1 VSQAKKNVICFVFI
15 RRKSNKT
22 GTVSVQVISKH
33 TGTYQVMRSF
43 GTGRTEQEL
52 VRLEEHA
59 RQFIS
64 EQYGFAGELFA
75 DEDETRLEDFLSTI
89 NNTQIQVI
97 GPELIFGKLY
107 DRIGYNKIPSD
118 LFRHLVVSR
127 LFSPGSK
134 LKTIDY
140 LERYQG
146 VTYSIDKI
154 YRFLDLLCKRSD
166 NSDKLGTANQ
176 KEEVVT
182 DIKAIVE
189 QIAFEHTKRVLRG
202 KITVAFYDL
211 TTLYFEASDEDDLR
225 KTGFSK
231 DGKHQCPQIFLG
243 LLTANGGN
251 PIGYE
256 IFEGNIFE
264 GHTLIPVLQ
273 NIEKKYSLG
282 KPIVVADAALLS
294 GENRKLLEHSRYKY
308 ILGARI
314 KSSKEVLKEKIL
326 LLKLQN
332 GEAKTIKQDDGTR
345 LVISMS
351 NKRAKKDKENR
362 ERGLRRLQKRVKSG
376 KLTKSSINN
385 RGYNKYLK
393 LEGEIKITIDE
404 EKFHAD
410 AAWDGIKGYVTNTKL
425 STKKV
430 IENYGN
436 LWYIERAFRINKT
449 DLRIRPIYH
458 HLHNRIEGHICICFT
473 AYTVLLE
480 MERMLK
486 LEKSQITLKRAQE
499 LTKTMYQLVY
509 RLPKSRITKSKILG
523 MGNEQ
528 QELYN
533 MVIRWLKRK

>member
-1 VSQAKKNVICFVFI
+1 MYV
-15 RRKSNKT
+15 RRKPNKS
-22 GTVSVQVISKH
+22 GAVSVQVVSKH
-33 TGTYQVMRSF
+33 TGKYKVMRSF

-52 VRLEEHA
+52 VRLEERA
-59 RQFIS
+59 RQFIT
-64 EQYGFAGELFA
+64 EQRGFAGELFF
-75 DEDETRLEDFLSTI
+75 DEEDVRLEDFLSTI
-89 NNTQIQVI
+89 NNTQIKVV
-97 GPELIFGKLY
+97 GPELIFGELY
-107 DRIGYNKIPSD
+107 DSIGYGTIQND
-118 LFRHLVVSR
+118 MFRHLVISR

-146 VTYSIDKI
+146 IIYSIDKI
-154 YRFLDLLCKRSD
+154 YRFLDTLCEKV
-166 NSDKLGTANQ
+166 DKTPEAQRNEAKKDL
-176 KEEVVT
+176 
-182 DIKAIVE
+182 KASVE

-202 KITVAFYDL
+202 NITVAFYDM

-243 LLTANGGN
+243 LLTAAGGN

-256 IFEGNIFE
+256 IFTGNIFE
-264 GHTLIPVLQ
+264 GHTFIPVLQ

-282 KPIVVADAALLS
+282 KPIVVADAGLLS
-294 GENRKLLEHSRYKY
+294 ESNRQSLETGGYKY

-314 KSSKEVLKEKIL
+314 KSTKDILKEKIL
-326 LLKLQN
+326 SFNLQN
-332 GEAKTIKQDDGTR
+332 GQAKTIKQKDGTR
-345 LVISMS
+345 LVVSMS
-351 NKRAKKDKENR
+351 DKRAKKDKHNR
-362 ERGLRRLQKRVKSG
+362 EKGLTRLQKRVKSG
-376 KLTKSSINN
+376 KLTKASINN

-393 LEGEIKITIDE
+393 LEGEITISIDE
-404 EKFHAD
+404 DKLTAD
-410 AAWDGIKGYVTNTKL
+410 AVWDGLKGYVTNTNL
-425 STKKV
+425 SAKKV

-436 LWYIERAFRINKT
+436 LWYIERAFRMNKT

-486 LEKSQITLKRAQE
+486 QAKSDITVKRAQE
-499 LTKTMYQLVY
+499 LTKTMYQLSY
-509 RLPKSRITKSKILG
+509 RLPKARLTKSIILG
-523 MGNEQ
+523 MDNEQ

-533 MVIRWLKRK
+533 MVIRWSKRK

>member
-1 VSQAKKNVICFVFI
+1 MFI

-22 GTVSVQVISKH
+22 GTVSVQVISKQ
-33 TGTYQVMRSF
+33 GGKYKMMRSF

-64 EQYGFAGELFA
+64 AQHGFAGELFA
-75 DEDETRLEDFLSTI
+75 DEDETRLEDFPSTI
-89 NNTQIQVI
+89 NNTHVQVV
-97 GPELIFGKLY
+97 GPELIFGRLF
-107 DRIGYNKIPSD
+107 DSIGYGKVKNEM
-118 LFRHLVVSR
+118 FRHLVVSR

-146 VTYSIDKI
+146 IIYSIDKI
-154 YRFLDLLCKRSD
+154 YRFLDTLCKKM
-166 NSDKLGTANQ
+166 NTTDKPELQRQ
-176 KEEVVT
+176 KNETET
-182 DIKAIVE
+182 DIKTKVE
-189 QIAFEHTKRVLRG
+189 QIAFEHTKQVLRG
-202 KITVAFYDL
+202 KITVAFYDM
-211 TTLYFEASDEDDLR
+211 TTLYFETSDEDDLR

-264 GHTLIPVLQ
+264 GHTFIPVLQ
-273 NIEKKYSLG
+273 NIEKKYALG
-282 KPIVVADAALLS
+282 KPVVVADAGLLS
-294 GENRKLLEHSRYKY
+294 DNNRKSLENNGYKY

-314 KSSKEVLKEKIL
+314 KNTKDVLKEKIL
-326 LLKLQN
+326 SFHLQN
-332 GEAKTIKQDDGTR
+332 GQAKTVKQADGTR
-345 LVISMS
+345 LIVSMS
-351 NKRAKKDKENR
+351 DKRAKKDKHNR
-362 ERGLRRLQKRVKSG
+362 EKGFAKLQKRIKSG

-393 LEGEIKITIDE
+393 LEGEIDITIDH
-404 EKFHAD
+404 EKFTAD
-410 AAWDGIKGYVTNTKL
+410 AAWDGIRGYITNTNL
-425 STKKV
+425 SVKKV

-436 LWYIERAFRINKT
+436 LWYIERAFRMNKT

-458 HLHNRIEGHICICFT
+458 HLRNRIEGHICICFT
-473 AYTVLLE
+473 AYTILLE
-480 MERMLK
+480 MERRLK
-486 LEKSQITLKRAQE
+486 HAKSKITLKQAQE

-509 RLPKSRITKSKILG
+509 RLPKSRLTMVKILG
-523 MGNEQ
+523 MDNEQ
-528 QELYN
+528 RELYD
-533 MVIRWLKRK
+533 MVTRWINRK